1 MALDRSFAFCLDDV
15 VCDWFCFFL
24 VGAFCICMFWLRS
37 KFAPPKTPS
46 LLPSYPLLPPH
57 TIAVAAD
64 AVDSVAAG
72 AGGSG
77 SVEGGA
83 GGGGGASGVVVIVSA
98 DPVASAGVNAG
109 VGACMRADVGASGSG
124 ARVDAS
130 LPPPPIVAQAPRPAA
145 KAGASPA
152 ARRRSPGPSPL
163 RPPRAFRAAHNPG
176 GPPPQLSWTACLHLQ
191 SLPCR
196 HDRYPHGRPH
206 RPLSRHSPRR

>member
-77 SVEGGA
+77 SAEGGE
-83 GGGGGASGVVVIVSA
+83 GGGRGASGVVVIVSA
-98 DPVASAGVNAG
+98 DPVGSAGVNAG
-109 VGACMRADVGASGSG
+109 FSACLRADVGASGSG

-130 LPPPPIVAQAPRPAA
+130 RPPPPHRRPSATSSRE
-145 KAGASPA
+145 GEGLASREATVTRSVPA
-152 ARRRSPGPSPL
+152 TPSPCI
-163 RPPRAFRAAHNPG
+163 P
-176 GPPPQLSWTACLHLQ
+176 S
-191 SLPCR
+191 S
-196 HDRYPHGRPH
+196 
-206 RPLSRHSPRR
+206 S